1 MSRKGIYLFGLFIYL
16 ILIFSIEI
24 AYRNPLYDK
33 SVEYI
38 ENLNQ
43 SGFFYYFYSFWSI
56 IYLMGMIFIG
66 FLIVLFYY
74 PINIFFCH
82 FSILLFS
89 IFVMCIFKSLYA
101 SPRPYWDIFLKWESE
116 NKSLPKPTE
125 CDGEFGNPSGHA
137 FLNIYSLYLWHLFI
151 NSKFVENSQEKTKK
165 IAKILTLILT
175 IFFMIFVVYSRVHRQ
190 VHSFNQIIHGTF
202 MSFPIFVWF
211 CYIFEYHKIDTHDF
225 ILLINRNKF
234 IIIPL
239 LLVLFIISLI
249 FGLTIHNDKE
259 KEYARILKII
269 CKFEENDSFGK
280 NTAFISSLIFIII
293 GGYFGLLYLKHKI
306 NKSEK
311 NLENIISNW
320 NKGSKLN
327 TIIIAV
333 CSFLIPFIL
342 LLPIVLIP
350 SSQYILRYIICLI
363 CEFLSGFLSFGPMFC
378 YCCEKFKS
386 AENNENISLISKENE
401 EHI

>member
-1 MSRKGIYLFGLFIYL
+1 MSRKIIYLFGLFIYL

-38 ENLNQ
+38 EKLNQ
-43 SGFFYYFYSFWSI
+43 SGFFYYFHSFWSI

-137 FLNIYSLYLWHLFI
+137 FLNMYSLYLWHLFI

-190 VHSFNQIIHGTF
+190 VHSFNQIIHGTL
-202 MSFPIFVWF
+202 MSFPIFVWC

-269 CKFEENDSFGK
+269 CKYEENDSFGK
-280 NTAFISSLIFIII
+280 NTAFTSSLIIKII
-293 GGYFGLLYLKHKI
+293 
-306 NKSEK
+306 E
-311 NLENIISNW
+311 
-320 NKGSKLN
+320 
-327 TIIIAV
+327 
-333 CSFLIPFIL
+333 
-342 LLPIVLIP
+342 
-350 SSQYILRYIICLI
+350 
-363 CEFLSGFLSFGPMFC
+363 
-378 YCCEKFKS
+378 
-386 AENNENISLISKENE
+386 
-401 EHI
+401 